1 MFPSQGFWNAVLYVI
16 TSQTVCRNLGRTMTG
31 RPELPR
37 RNGWVGKVD
46 SDRYNLGGKGKKA
59 RLGSFRKCGGY
70 AKGVSGGV
78 KGSFERLSSGKVSQR
93 LDGDDNSVSSSTVTH
108 HR

>member
-1 MFPSQGFWNAVLYVI
+1 M
-16 TSQTVCRNLGRTMTG
+16 
-31 RPELPR
+31 
-37 RNGWVGKVD
+37 D

-59 RLGSFRKCGGY
+59 RL
-70 AKGVSGGV
+70 VSGGV

>member
-1 MFPSQGFWNAVLYVI
+1 MSEFGAA
-16 TSQTVCRNLGRTMTG
+16 MTG

-46 SDRYNLGGKGKKA
+46 SDRYNLGGKGTKA
-59 RLGSFRKCGGY
+59 RLGSFGKCGGD

-78 KGSFERLSSGKVSQR
+78 
-93 LDGDDNSVSSSTVTH
+93 DGEVLRDC
-108 HR
+108 